1 MSLLWEVTN
10 QFGGYLYPTF
20 WSGYV
25 STLIA
30 TEEPA
35 PPSELNPEAKIVEM
49 ILLKCLEKKKEDRY
63 QNVGEL
69 QSDLAS
75 ALKIQLKESL
85 RMSVSE
91 HNMKRSAFYCAEIC
105 LIHAR
110 LGEIDDVM
118 MYLTDMQNYASVEM
132 KTEVTEVTELIEEL
146 ERRKGMSSNEK
157 ISEEFVGRLNGVLHQ
172 VKMEG

>member
-1 MSLLWEVTN
+1 
-10 QFGGYLYPTF
+10 
-20 WSGYV
+20 
-25 STLIA
+25 
-30 TEEPA
+30 
-35 PPSELNPEAKIVEM
+35 
-49 ILLKCLEKKKEDRY
+49 
-63 QNVGEL
+63 
-69 QSDLAS
+69 
-75 ALKIQLKESL
+75 
-85 RMSVSE
+85 MSVSE

-132 KTEVTEVTELIEEL
+132 KTEVTELIEEL

>member
-63 QNVGEL
+63 QNVG
-69 QSDLAS
+69 
-75 ALKIQLKESL
+75 
-85 RMSVSE
+85 
-91 HNMKRSAFYCAEIC
+91 
-105 LIHAR
+105 
-110 LGEIDDVM
+110 
-118 MYLTDMQNYASVEM
+118 
-132 KTEVTEVTELIEEL
+132 
-146 ERRKGMSSNEK
+146 
-157 ISEEFVGRLNGVLHQ
+157 
-172 VKMEG
+172 